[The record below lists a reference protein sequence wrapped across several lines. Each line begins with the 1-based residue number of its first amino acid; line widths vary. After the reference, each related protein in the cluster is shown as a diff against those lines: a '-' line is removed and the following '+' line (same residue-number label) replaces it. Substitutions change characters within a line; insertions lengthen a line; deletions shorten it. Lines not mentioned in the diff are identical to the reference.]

1 MSELEHYTQKKCLI
15 DISVSTTVSLATNIL
30 GWRVVAVA
38 TPATITGTALTFQI
52 DPGDGTFR
60 AVEDYD
66 GDALTLTV
74 EASKVVQI
82 GDDTQPAP
90 WLVGAN
96 IKVVSGSTE
105 GGDREIWL
113 LCVPA

>member
-1 MSELEHYTQKKCLI
+1 MDPSRYHMARVLI
-15 DISVSTTVSLATNIL
+15 DISEDTAISTATGIL

-38 TPATITGTALTFQI
+38 LPAVLTGTALTFQI

-66 GDALTLTV
+66 GAALTLTV

-90 WLVGAN
+90 WIVGARV
-96 IKVVSGSTE
+96 KVVSGSTE
-105 GGDREIWL
+105 GDDREIFL
-113 LCVPA
+113 LCVPL

>member
-1 MSELEHYTQKKCLI
+1 MESRYHMAKVLI
-15 DISVSTTVSLATNIL
+15 DVSEHVTISTAAKIL

-38 TPATITGTALTFQI
+38 LPATLTGTALTFQI

-90 WLVGAN
+90 WIVGAN
-96 IKVVSGSTE
+96 VKVVSGSTE
-105 GGDREIWL
+105 GGDREIFL
-113 LCVPA
+113 LCVPL